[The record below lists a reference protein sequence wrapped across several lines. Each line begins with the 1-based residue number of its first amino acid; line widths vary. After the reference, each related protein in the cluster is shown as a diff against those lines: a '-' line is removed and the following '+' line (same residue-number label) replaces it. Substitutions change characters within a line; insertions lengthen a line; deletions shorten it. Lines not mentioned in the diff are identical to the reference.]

1 MIWNSNLN
9 ESKTEELVGIQ
20 ESRIATDIYIT
31 DKPDIKRLP
40 EDKPKLSKKEQK
52 EMDKTMTKERTS
64 GGEKKPPILTAEKD
78 VNVLGNR
85 DQKGPTYRMLK
96 PEVKQTLDKLVY

>member
-9 ESKTEELVGIQ
+9 ESKTEELVGIK
-20 ESRIATDIYIT
+20 ETRIATDIYIT

-52 EMDKTMTKERTS
+52 ELDKQIAKERAA
-64 GGEKKPPILTAEKD
+64 ENHRKPPMPTAEKE
-78 VNVLGNR
+78 VAVLGNR
-85 DQKGPTYRMLK
+85 N
-96 PEVKQTLDKLVY
+96 